1 MFLVVILTVLLK
13 RILSEKTG
21 QPQCLGAYVI
31 YSLQLC
37 LLQVWTVKTY
47 TTECIYSHEL
57 DSENVC
63 CILHSDK
70 MDSENIHCI
79 VHGHQVGRRLHNS
92 YYVVNKTVFK

>member
-21 QPQCLGAYVI
+21 QPQCLGAYVM

-47 TTECIYSHEL
+47 TTECIVTSWT
-57 DSENVC
+57 V
-63 CILHSDK
+63 K
-70 MDSENIHCI
+70 MYAAYCI
-79 VHGHQVGRRLHNS
+79 VTKWTV
-92 YYVVNKTVFK
+92 KTYTALYTVTKWAEGCT

>member
-79 VHGHQVGRRLHNS
+79 VHGHQVGRRLHNG
-92 YYVVNKTVFK
+92 YVVNKTVFK